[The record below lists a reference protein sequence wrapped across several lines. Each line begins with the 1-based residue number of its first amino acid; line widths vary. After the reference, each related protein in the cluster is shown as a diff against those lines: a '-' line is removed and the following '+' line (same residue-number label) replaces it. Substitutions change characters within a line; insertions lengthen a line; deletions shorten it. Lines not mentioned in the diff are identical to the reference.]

1 MMSVVKN
8 LRVKPIGKNLRFLP
22 FALVGIAAFAL
33 NSNPDMHPYLQIS
46 LALFEAKL
54 GILVVYLLAKKISN
68 TNSQKCDDT
77 SVN

>member
-1 MMSVVKN
+1 MISIVKH

-46 LALFEAKL
+46 IALLEAKL
-54 GILVVYLLAKKISN
+54 GILVVYLLSKKISK
-68 TNSQKCDDT
+68 T
-77 SVN
+77 VR